1 MEGGVFMFFEG
12 QAIEKPGK
20 YMFIPQRIEFKNLN
34 FKFSSTLDE
43 LKRTHYDEKNLYT
56 HLSPTANKL
65 FGPRNLMRSG
75 MIIKEENDKY
85 LQ

>member
-43 LKRTHYDEKNLYT
+43 LQRTHYEEKNLYT

-75 MIIKEENDKY
+75 MITKEENDKY
-85 LQ
+85 LC

>member
-43 LKRTHYDEKNLYT
+43 LQRTHYEEKNLYT
-56 HLSPTANKL
+56 HLSPTADKL

-75 MIIKEENDKY
+75 MITKEENDKY
-85 LQ
+85 LC

>member
-20 YMFIPQRIEFKNLN
+20 FMFIPQRIEFKTLN
-34 FKFSSTLDE
+34 FKFPSTLDE
-43 LKRTHYDEKNLYT
+43 LKRTYDEKNLYT
-56 HLSPTANKL
+56 HLSSTANKL

-75 MIIKEENDKY
+75 MTIKEENDKY
-85 LQ
+85 LR

>member
-1 MEGGVFMFFEG
+1 MFFEG

-43 LKRTHYDEKNLYT
+43 LQRTHYDEKNLYT
-56 HLSPTANKL
+56 HLSRTADKL

-75 MIIKEENDKY
+75 MITKEENDKY
-85 LQ
+85 LC